1 MFSLDSVHPFL
12 EILIKLGYHC
22 LSVFVFL
29 KNFLLGPPPSAV
41 TQFFSYLKTLF
52 PSIENPLGVA
62 EDFLCGSMWQFL
74 ILLGI
79 ASTLLGLIFSK
90 IKQVVSFGLL
100 D

>member
-29 KNFLLGPPPSAV
+29 KDFLLGPPPSAV
-41 TQFFSYLKTLF
+41 TKFFSYLKILF
-52 PSIENPLGVA
+52 PSIENPLGIA

-79 ASTLLGLIFSK
+79 ASTLLGLIVSK